1 MSTGLG
7 RVVHAIC
14 LGVEQLTSVQLQILL
29 QVSGLRSRFS
39 GKNVLL
45 PAGFEG
51 HPHGEEDEGLG
62 PGAAIQSGPIVVR
75 EARGVQ
81 P

>member
-1 MSTGLG
+1 M
-7 RVVHAIC
+7 
-14 LGVEQLTSVQLQILL
+14 
-29 QVSGLRSRFS
+29 
-39 GKNVLL
+39 LL

-81 P
+81 PGTKLVRLP